1 MRVFYTPGKKKKK
14 KKNSDMSKRR
24 LCSKGL
30 QQEMERGHGHSGWG
44 YDITVRSTTRHCK
57 ICKVLRAGTERSF
70 SFTGRSKQG

>member
-14 KKNSDMSKRR
+14 KNSDMGKRR

-30 QQEMERGHGHSGWG
+30 QQEMERGHGHSGWD
-44 YDITVRSTTRHCK
+44 YDITVRSATRL
-57 ICKVLRAGTERSF
+57 CKVLRAGTERSF